1 MNGSGDS
8 RRGHGSDGRHGD
20 SEGRAMPSGRAESDM
35 GERRH
40 GEAGQDGRPARNDA
54 PAPVPERPTDSPSD
68 RTENSGRPG
77 AGVSS
82 DGTDVGRTDDV
93 GRPDV
98 DLFSDRTDAGPAN
111 PGRPG
116 AGLFSD
122 RTDAGLHS
130 DGAHA
135 GHTENT
141 GRSDAGLSGTGVPPA
156 DASSVDLLLAVA
168 VRGRPEVDS
177 AGEARA
183 LAAFRAAR
191 ELGPRTART
200 RRRDDWRPN
209 PRRRVQLSVRTT
221 LAVLLSSLTL
231 GGVAFAAIGSATR
244 HDAAAGPGRA
254 EDGRTGTSHSA
265 PAAPGP
271 SGTPGAGSSTG
282 DRPASVRDTEARCRA
297 YEEKTEGRGGALDA
311 TVLRRLSDAAGGT
324 EKVAAYCAAR
334 LGDADDAE
342 DREQRAGDSAGK
354 RDGTERSTGAGAGR
368 RSDDTG
374 VPDGTTTGKPDGA
387 GEPTAPGTSAEAD
400 RQGQA
405 DQEGRTDP
413 GSQTDQGGREGEPT
427 VAGAPGR
434 VDGADKTPET
444 K

>member
-1 MNGSGDS
+1 CAD
-8 RRGHGSDGRHGD
+8 
-20 SEGRAMPSGRAESDM
+20 
-35 GERRH
+35 
-40 GEAGQDGRPARNDA
+40 
-54 PAPVPERPTDSPSD
+54 
-68 RTENSGRPG
+68 
-77 AGVSS
+77 
-82 DGTDVGRTDDV
+82 
-93 GRPDV
+93 
-98 DLFSDRTDAGPAN
+98 
-111 PGRPG
+111 
-116 AGLFSD
+116 
-122 RTDAGLHS
+122 
-130 DGAHA
+130 A
-135 GHTENT
+135 GHTENPGRLDAGLSSDCADAGHT
-141 GRSDAGLSGTGVPPA
+141 ENPGRLDAGLSSDCADAGHTENPGRSDAGLSGAGVPPA
-156 DASSVDLLLAVA
+156 DASSVGLLLAVA

-191 ELGPRTART
+191 ELGPRTTRT

-265 PAAPGP
+265 PTAPGT

-282 DRPASVRDTEARCRA
+282 DRPANARDTEAQCRA
-297 YEEKTEGRGGALDA
+297 YEKTEGRGGALDA

-324 EKVAAYCAAR
+324 EKVTAYCAAR

-374 VPDGTTTGKPDGA
+374 VPAGTATGKPDGA
-387 GEPTAPGTSAEAD
+387 GEPTAPGTSDEAD

-413 GSQTDQGGREGEPT
+413 GSQTDSGSQTDQAGREDEPK
-427 VAGAPGR
+427 VADAPGR

>member
-1 MNGSGDS
+1 MNGSGGS

-40 GEAGQDGRPARNDA
+40 GEAGHDGRPARNDA
-54 PAPVPERPTDSPSD
+54 PAPAPERPTDPPSD
-68 RTENSGRPG
+68 HTDAGRTNT
-77 AGVSS
+77 ADSS
-82 DGTDVGRTDDV
+82 DAGHTDNA

-98 DLFSDRTDAGPAN
+98 GLSSDLTDTGHCSGGAE
-111 PGRPG
+111 
-116 AGLFSD
+116 AGL
-122 RTDAGLHS
+122 LH
-130 DGAHA
+130 
-135 GHTENT
+135 
-141 GRSDAGLSGTGVPPA
+141 AGLSDRGVPPA
-156 DASSVDLLLAVA
+156 DTSSVDLLLAVA

-191 ELGPRTART
+191 EQGPRTART

-244 HDAAAGPGRA
+244 DDAAGPGRG
-254 EDGRTGTSHSA
+254 EDGRPGTSRSA

-282 DRPASVRDTEARCRA
+282 DRPASARDTEAHCRA
-297 YEEKTEGRGGALDA
+297 YEEKAEGRGRALDA
-311 TVLRRLSDAAGGT
+311 TAWRRLTDAAGGT

-334 LGDADDAE
+334 LGDADDAG
-342 DREQRAGDSAGK
+342 DRKQRAGDSAGK
-354 RDGTERSTGAGAGR
+354 RNGTGRSTGADAARKSDDAGVPAGAATGIPDEAGR
-368 RSDDTG
+368 QGRVG
-374 VPDGTTTGKPDGA
+374 Q
-387 GEPTAPGTSAEAD
+387 GEQKD
-400 RQGQA
+400 L
-405 DQEGRTDP
+405 
-413 GSQTDQGGREGEPT
+413 GSQADQGGREGEPKD
-427 VAGAPGR
+427 GDAPGR
-434 VDGADKTPET
+434 ADAADKAPET

>member
-1 MNGSGDS
+1 MNGSGGS

-20 SEGRAMPSGRAESDM
+20 DEGRAMPSGRAESDM

-40 GEAGQDGRPARNDA
+40 GEAGHDGRPARNDA
-54 PAPVPERPTDSPSD
+54 PAPAPGRPTDSPADHTDAD
-68 RTENSGRPG
+68 RTHT
-77 AGVSS
+77 ADSS
-82 DGTDVGRTDDV
+82 DVGHTGNV
-93 GRPDV
+93 GRPAV
-98 DLFSDRTDAGPAN
+98 GRADAGDGSDVGHAGN
-111 PGRPG
+111 VGRPA
-116 AGLFSD
+116 AG
-122 RTDAGLHS
+122 RTHTADSPDAAPCPDL
-130 DGAHA
+130 AHA
-135 GHTENT
+135 GP
-141 GRSDAGLSGTGVPPA
+141 SSIGVSPA

-191 ELGPRTART
+191 EQGPRTVRT

-244 HDAAAGPGRA
+244 DDAAGPGRG
-254 EDGRTGTSHSA
+254 EDGRTGTSRSA
-265 PAAPGP
+265 PAAPGS

-282 DRPASVRDTEARCRA
+282 DRPASARDTEAHCRA
-297 YEEKTEGRGGALDA
+297 YEEQVEGRGRALDA
-311 TVLRRLSDAAGGT
+311 TAWRRLTDAAGGT

-334 LGDADDAE
+334 LGDADDAG
-342 DREQRAGDSAGK
+342 DRKQRVGDSAGK
-354 RDGTERSTGAGAGR
+354 RDGTERSTGADAGR
-368 RSDDTG
+368 KPDDAG
-374 VPDGTTTGKPDGA
+374 VPADAATGKPDGA
-387 GEPTAPGTSAEAD
+387 GEPTAPGASDGAD

-405 DQEGRTDP
+405 DQEGRTDTE
-413 GSQTDQGGREGEPT
+413 SQTDQGGREGEPKD
-427 VAGAPGR
+427 ADAPGR
-434 VDGADKTPET
+434 VDGADKAPET

>member
-1 MNGSGDS
+1 MNGSDG
-8 RRGHGSDGRHGD
+8 RHGHGSDGRHGD

-54 PAPVPERPTDSPSD
+54 PAPAPKRPTDSPSD
-68 RTENSGRPG
+68 RTHSGRTNT
-77 AGVSS
+77 AGRSDADLS
-82 DGTDVGRTDDV
+82 FDGTD
-93 GRPDV
+93 
-98 DLFSDRTDAGPAN
+98 
-111 PGRPG
+111 
-116 AGLFSD
+116 
-122 RTDAGLHS
+122 
-130 DGAHA
+130 A
-135 GHTENT
+135 GHTDNAGCPDA
-141 GRSDAGLSGTGVPPA
+141 GRTNNLGCPDAGLSGVGVPPA

-244 HDAAAGPGRA
+244 DDAAGPGRG
-254 EDGRTGTSHSA
+254 EDGRRGTSRSA
-265 PAAPGP
+265 PATPGP

-282 DRPASVRDTEARCRA
+282 DRPMSARDTEAHCRA
-297 YEEKTEGRGGALDA
+297 YEEKAEGRGRALDA
-311 TVLRRLSDAAGGT
+311 TAWRRLTDAAGGT

-334 LGDADDAE
+334 LGDADDAD
-342 DREQRAGDSAGK
+342 DRKQRAGDSAGK
-354 RDGTERSTGAGAGR
+354 RDGTERSTGADAGR
-368 RSDDTG
+368 KSDDAG
-374 VPDGTTTGKPDGA
+374 VPAGAATGKPDGA
-387 GEPTAPGTSAEAD
+387 GEPTAPGTSDEAD
-400 RQGQA
+400 RKGRA
-405 DQEGRTDP
+405 DQGGQTDL
-413 GSQTDQGGREGEPT
+413 GSDADQGGREDEPKDAD
-427 VAGAPGR
+427 VPGR
-434 VDGADKTPET
+434 ADGADKAPET

>member
-40 GEAGQDGRPARNDA
+40 GEAGQDGRPARSDA
-54 PAPVPERPTDSPSD
+54 PAPAPEKPTDSPSD
-68 RTENSGRPG
+68 RPDN
-77 AGVSS
+77 A
-82 DGTDVGRTDDV
+82 
-93 GRPDV
+93 GRPDAG
-98 DLFSDRTDAGPAN
+98 LSSDRADV
-111 PGRPG
+111 
-116 AGLFSD
+116 
-122 RTDAGLHS
+122 GLHS

-135 GHTENT
+135 GRP
-141 GRSDAGLSGTGVPPA
+141 GAGLSGTGVPPA

-244 HDAAAGPGRA
+244 HDDAAGPGRA
-254 EDGRTGTSHSA
+254 EDGRTGPSHSA
-265 PAAPGP
+265 PVAPGP

-282 DRPASVRDTEARCRA
+282 DRPASARDTEAQCRA

-311 TVLRRLSDAAGGT
+311 TVLRRLTDAAGGT

-342 DREQRAGDSAGK
+342 DREQRAGNSAGK

-368 RSDDTG
+368 RPDDTG
-374 VPDGTTTGKPDGA
+374 VPAGTATGKPDGA
-387 GEPTAPGTSAEAD
+387 GEPTAPGTSDEAD

-413 GSQTDQGGREGEPT
+413 GSQADQGGREGEPT
-427 VAGAPGR
+427 DADAPGR